1 MRISNIQNNNYNNK
15 YNRPSFGIWTRG
27 VYNSSKKGLVEPIYR
42 NDTMFFRDP
51 VFWERFTNL
60 LGQKFNEQSN
70 VNVYCYGCSDGSEPY
85 TFAMNVLAKGKDFA
99 QKFLPVQ
106 ARDIDSIAICRA
118 LDSEYELTH
127 DEIFRIEN
135 VLDDKYE
142 LINDKLIT
150 TKNTQNHSLR
160 KYFDYHE
167 YKREYLSYGDKL
179 NVKVKEPLKNSVQFS
194 MGDIFEDYKNINPEN
209 TVVLA
214 RNFWPYI
221 DDISKRSKFFKDLY
235 DHLKEGSLFVI
246 GNFDTKEFPMRIN
259 SVKEEV
265 QKAGF
270 KETEVENVFE
280 KR

>member
-1 MRISNIQNNNYNNK
+1 MK
-15 YNRPSFGIWTRG
+15 ML
-27 VYNSSKKGLVEPIYR
+27 SKGE
-42 NDTMFFRDP
+42 N
-51 VFWERFTNL
+51 
-60 LGQKFNEQSN
+60 
-70 VNVYCYGCSDGSEPY
+70 
-85 TFAMNVLAKGKDFA
+85 FA
-99 QKFLPVQ
+99 QKFLPMQ
-106 ARDIDSIAICRA
+106 AHDIDGIAICKA
-118 LDSEYELTH
+118 LDGEYELTS
-127 DEIFRIEN
+127 DEIFSIEMA
-135 VLDDKYE
+135 LGGDYK
-142 LINDKLIT
+142 LINDGHVL
-150 TKNTQNHSLR
+150 TKKPQSSTLR
-160 KYFDYHE
+160 KYFDYPE
-167 YKREYLSYGDKL
+167 YKREYSFYGDKL

-246 GNFDTKEFPMRIN
+246 GNFDTKEFPMHIN